1 MAIGRAIIL
10 LVVSCLIA
18 LWGEPTNAQQYPNR
32 VVRVIVPL
40 AVGGGGDIFAR
51 ALSEELKNDLG
62 QPFVVENRSGAAE
75 SIGTRACAEAQPDG
89 YTVCIVSQE
98 PIVYNQLLFKAI
110 PYNPETDLVPVV
122 KLFINPAV
130 VAINSARGISTF
142 GEMIASAKAKPG
154 SLNYGTFSFPF
165 EVLMARL
172 NKEHGIDIAKV
183 PFRGG
188 GELAN
193 AMLSGATPIGAV
205 GVSNVL
211 PFIETGVFKPL
222 AFNGKQRLKAF
233 SNVPTLDE
241 LRKGEQYSPSWFGMF
256 APAATP
262 TPIVEKLASASQA
275 VLVRPAFRDKMF
287 EPRGIVPV
295 DLKLE
300 AFRRFIAEDRAIAAQ
315 IVNESGVQPK

>member
-1 MAIGRAIIL
+1 MAVRHALIL
-10 LVVSCLIA
+10 LVLTCFA
-18 LWGEPTNAQQYPNR
+18 NFRGEPTAAQEYPNR

-51 ALSEELKNDLG
+51 ALSEELKMDLG

-75 SIGTRACAEAQPDG
+75 IIGTRACAEAPPDG
-89 YTVCIVSQE
+89 YTVCVVSQE
-98 PIVYNQLLFKAI
+98 PIVYNQLLFKSI

-142 GEMIASAKAKPG
+142 DEMISSAKAKPG
-154 SLNYGTFSFPF
+154 SLSYGTFSFPF

-193 AMLSGATPIGAV
+193 AMLSDATPIGAV
-205 GVSNVL
+205 GVPNVL
-211 PFIETGVFKPL
+211 PFLETGRFKAL
-222 AFNGKQRLKAF
+222 AFNGKQRLRMF

-241 LRKGEQYSPSWFGMF
+241 LRPGEQYSSSWFGML

-262 TPIVEKLASASQA
+262 TPIVEKLANASQA
-275 VLVRPAFRDKMF
+275 VLVKPTFRDKMF
-287 EPRGIVPV
+287 APRGIVPV

-300 AFRRFIAEDRAIAAQ
+300 AFRRFIAEDRAIAIQ
-315 IVNESGVQPK
+315 IVKESGVQPK